1 MVCKTL
7 SHRRESYAQ
16 EVINTI
22 MKFMIFNGSL
32 KKHDVSNTHAVC
44 ELVAAEFKKTGSECR
59 IINLNELDYECGTE
73 SYDDDLKP
81 IIADFIKNYDGMI
94 LATPIW
100 WGLHTSYAGSIIER
114 FDYIDGW
121 SRDNKYYPN
130 YNKVF
135 GSVVSGGGDGFQAI
149 HGNFL
154 NFATQLGFTIPP
166 RCTVEAKP
174 QGRDNIIKDTELAQE
189 IERFCKQLTVW
200 SALIK
205 GGNPSQ
211 FGQHQQVDK

>member
-1 MVCKTL
+1 M
-7 SHRRESYAQ
+7 R
-16 EVINTI
+16 
-22 MKFMIFNGSL
+22 FMIFNGSL
-32 KKHDVSNTHAVC
+32 KKANISNTYAVC
-44 ELVAAEFKKTGSECR
+44 EVVAAEFKKQGSECR
-59 IINLNELDYECGTE
+59 IVNMNEIDYECGTE
-73 SYDDDLKP
+73 SYDDELKP
-81 IIADFIKNYDGMI
+81 ILADFIKNYDGMI
-94 LATPIW
+94 FATPIW
-100 WGLHTSYAGSIIER
+100 WGLHSGYIGSVIER

-135 GSVVSGGGDGFQAI
+135 GSVVSGGGDGFQHI

-174 QGRDNIIKDTELAQE
+174 QGRDNIMKDAELAQE

>member
-1 MVCKTL
+1 
-7 SHRRESYAQ
+7 
-16 EVINTI
+16 
-22 MKFMIFNGSL
+22 MIFNTSL
-32 KKHDVSNTHAVC
+32 KKSSDSNTFAVC
-44 ELVAAEFKKTGSECR
+44 ELIQAQFKKLDIDCR
-59 IINLNELDYECGTE
+59 IVTMNELDYECGT
-73 SYDDDLKP
+73 DDKDDELKP
-81 IIADFIKNYDGMI
+81 IIIDFLKNYDGMI
-94 LATPIW
+94 IASPIW
-100 WGLHTSYAGSIIER
+100 WGLHSGYASSIIER
-114 FDYIDGW
+114 FDFIDSW

-135 GSVVSGGGDGFQAI
+135 GSVVSGGGDGFQHI

-174 QGRDNIIKDTELAQE
+174 QGRDNIMKDKELAQE
-189 IERFCKQLTVW
+189 IERFCRQLTVW
-200 SALIK
+200 AALIK